1 MLVDRLQPEDVSL
14 QTPSP
19 PDSPS
24 SSAQSLPKTP
34 RSGADPLIADQVQV
48 PNGKDAKLGEITLQ
62 KEFGNRTAAAIR
74 ATDQAAEMLGQKID
88 AAKKP
93 LQTIVKNFPPFAQED
108 KERMELLRSYTG
120 IRKEID
126 QLTLPPPP
134 SVVEARR
141 ELSLPEPLG
150 VNPDD
155 SQIADHVAKLDA
167 AAQEISGLRSG
178 LAAETGAILRDGR
191 FAEIFSGP
199 KGASWDLSGASLTE
213 SNAVQKSAEVGQ
225 QFAESVRQGVTA
237 QYPQF
242 LKGLS

>member
-19 PDSPS
+19 LDSPS
-24 SSAQSLPKTP
+24 STAQSLPKNP
-34 RSGADPLIADQVQV
+34 RPGADPVIADQVQV
-48 PNGKDAKLGEITLQ
+48 PNGKDAKLGEIALQ
-62 KEFGNRTAAAIR
+62 KELRNQTAAAIR
-74 ATDQAAEMLGQKID
+74 ATDQAAEVLGQKID

-93 LQTIVKNFPPFAQED
+93 LQAIVKNFPPFSQED

-150 VNPDD
+150 LNPDD

-167 AAQEISGLRSG
+167 AYEAISGLRSG

-191 FAEIFSGP
+191 FADIFFEP
-199 KGASWDLSGASLTE
+199 KGASWDLSGAGLTE

>member
-19 PDSPS
+19 SDSPS
-24 SSAQSLPKTP
+24 STAQSLPRNP
-34 RSGADPLIADQVQV
+34 RPGADPVIADQVQV

-62 KEFGNRTAAAIR
+62 KELRNHAAAAIR
-74 ATDQAAEMLGQKID
+74 AADQAAEVLGQKID

-93 LQTIVKNFPPFAQED
+93 LQTIVKNFPPFSPED

-126 QLTLPPPP
+126 QLTIPAPP
-134 SVVEARR
+134 SVVEARK
-141 ELSLPEPLG
+141 ELSLPKPLG
-150 VNPDD
+150 LNPDD

-167 AAQEISGLRSG
+167 AAEALSGLRSG
-178 LAAETGAILRDGR
+178 LAAETGALLRDGR
-191 FAEIFSGP
+191 FADIFSQP
-199 KGASWDLSGASLTE
+199 KGGSWDDIGPGLTE
-213 SNAVQKSAEVGQ
+213 SSAAEKSAEVGQ
-225 QFAESVRQGVTA
+225 QFAESVGQGVTA

>member
-14 QTPSP
+14 QTASP

-24 SSAQSLPKTP
+24 STAQNPSKNYKP
-34 RSGADPLIADQVQV
+34 GADPVIADQVQV

-62 KEFGNRTAAAIR
+62 KELRNHTAAAIR
-74 ATDQAAEMLGQKID
+74 ATDQAAEVLGQKID

-93 LQTIVKNFPPFAQED
+93 LLTIVKNFPPFSQED

-120 IRKEID
+120 LRKEID
-126 QLTLPPPP
+126 QLTIPAPP
-134 SVVEARR
+134 SVVEARK
-141 ELSLPEPLG
+141 ELPLPEPLG
-150 VNPDD
+150 LNPDD

-167 AAQEISGLRSG
+167 AAEAISGLRSG

-191 FAEIFSGP
+191 FSDIFSGP
-199 KGASWDLSGASLTE
+199 KGSSGDVSGAGLTE
-213 SNAVQKSAEVGQ
+213 SAAAQKSAEIGQ
-225 QFAESVRQGVTA
+225 QFAESVSQGVTA